1 MNEDEKSKHL
11 LRKEFR
17 ALIDQKYVH
26 LFYFSQDFIN
36 SQSCNGKIT
45 LSIFT
50 TISTTDETEQYDRIV
65 H

>member
-11 LRKEFR
+11 IRKEFR

-45 LSIFT
+45 YRIFKT
-50 TISTTDETEQYDRIV
+50 VATTDEIE
-65 H
+65 